1 LDRENNSRI
10 EAQRWPEKQPGC
22 TTVGVCAKGIN
33 KELNILDEAD
43 FVRDDEADFVRD
55 VENRAYHSRK

>member
-10 EAQRWPEKQPGC
+10 EAQRWPEKQPGR

-33 KELNILDEAD
+33 KELNSL
-43 FVRDDEADFVRD
+43 DEADFVRD
-55 VENRAYHSRK
+55 VENRIITSYPTGARPR